1 MCVCVAGA
9 DSEGGLRSYSQSI
22 FTIYGVVESI
32 YG

>member
-1 MCVCVAGA
+1 MDLHESGA
-9 DSEGGLRSYSQSI
+9 DLEGGLRSYSRSI